1 MEYFGLV
8 DTIRDYCTDKNWT
21 FIYGSEDFQNALAD
35 QKKYCPEQIILVAD
49 FTCLPVIE
57 GSKIQSMTY
66 TGVMALGRKCE
77 YITKSNLDE
86 TPIQKYDTRLKELS
100 QLLAIA
106 IGQISCDNEMEVS
119 GLNMKFDLNKFDLNA
134 DFVACSVNFIQ

>member
-8 DTIRDYCTDKNWT
+8 DTIRDYCTEHNWI
-21 FIYGSEDFQNALAD
+21 FVYGNDSFANALVD
-35 QKKYCPEQIILVAD
+35 QNKYLPEQIILVAD

-66 TGVMALGRKCE
+66 TGVMALGQKCE
-77 YITKSNLDE
+77 SITKSSLDE
-86 TPIQKYDTRLKELS
+86 TPIQKYDNRLKDLS
-100 QLLAIA
+100 QLLTIA

-119 GLNMKFDLNKFDLNA
+119 GLNMRFDLNKFDLNA